1 MAPLAVRLGLPLAAV
16 AVVAALYLLLPPD
29 TFGPVRRRPVLGSS
43 PGALVAAPR
52 PERGPFVNDSSGSSR
67 VQSESL
73 SPKASPGPTSTSL
86 PWSGRNS
93 SLPRATPLTSGDLAL
108 CLIVKDDLDLEEWVE
123 YHLALGVGRVYL
135 FDDNSTHPPLLPVVH
150 RFISSGHV
158 VYRYL
163 SDPLPPHTL
172 DKWAPNKQLFVYRQ
186 CIREFGEQHVFMGF
200 IDSDEFIVLRNPAD
214 RLLDI
219 LERYRNYGGLTL
231 NWMMFGSSGHIT
243 RPAGGVLRNYHKC
256 FPNFHVKSIVNLR
269 RVKNISGDP
278 HHFRYETGYFAVDA
292 RLNKLLGP
300 FNPGLNAKVPSYL
313 FETIYLNH
321 YFTKSKEEFLIK
333 VKRGRPDVSTPRSQ
347 DAVIHIDSECTRE
360 GGLVSKPSISSKT

>member
-1 MAPLAVRLGLPLAAV
+1 MLIRTLALIAF
-16 AVVAALYLLLPPD
+16 LL
-29 TFGPVRRRPVLGSS
+29 VIS
-43 PGALVAAPR
+43 PTPSNADITGFHDEVTDSPR
-52 PERGPFVNDSSGSSR
+52 S
-67 VQSESL
+67 
-73 SPKASPGPTSTSL
+73 A
-86 PWSGRNS
+86 
-93 SLPRATPLTSGDLAL
+93 PLTSGDLAL

-256 FPNFHVKSIVNLR
+256 HKNHHVKSIVNLR
-269 RVKNISGDP
+269 YVKDICSPHRFYYKSG
-278 HHFRYETGYFAVDA
+278 YYAVDS
-292 RLNKLLGP
+292 NFSEVSGP
-300 FNPGLNAKVPSYL
+300 FNPGLKQQIPQHL
-313 FETIYLNH
+313 FDVIYLNH
-321 YFTKSKEEFLIK
+321 YWTKSREDFMRKID
-333 VKRGRPDVSTPRSQ
+333 RGRPDADDSRSL
-347 DAVIHIDSECTRE
+347 DMLYRVDSYNSDTCEFLR
-360 GGLVSKPSISSKT
+360 VANNSNIY